1 MLDAGG
7 LDALWRIA
15 DELGIAPQSSLP
27 VMWIESELQTTSHR
41 SGADFYGL
49 NQISGRWLRAA
60 GVDPAAYLQWPAAE
74 QLRRTVLPY
83 WRWAG
88 TYGSISDAA
97 TLMWAQLAPA
107 SLSRATSDD
116 AVVFASPSIE
126 YTANKWLDLAGDGS
140 ITLGD
145 LRAVTTHAL
154 HTSQVQS
161 QLAAAAAR
169 RRAPTPATVAAAGIS
184 SGPSLVIGAALGLA
198 AAAAYAAREGALG

>member
-15 DELGIAPQSSLP
+15 DELAIAPQSSLP
-27 VMWIESELQTTSHR
+27 VLWIESGLQTTSHR

-60 GVDPAAYLQWPAAE
+60 GVDPADYLQWPAAE

-88 TYGSISDAA
+88 TYGAISDAA

-107 SLSRATSDD
+107 SLARATNDG
-116 AVVFASPSIE
+116 AVVFAAPSQE
-126 YTANKWLDLAGDGS
+126 YEANKWLDVAGDGAIS
-140 ITLGD
+140 LGD
-145 LRAVTTHAL
+145 LRIVTTHAL

-169 RRAPTPATVAAAGIS
+169 RRAAPAPVASRS
-184 SGPSLVIGAALGLA
+184 SAGPSIVVGVALGLA
-198 AAAAYAAREGALG
+198 AAAYAMHEGALG